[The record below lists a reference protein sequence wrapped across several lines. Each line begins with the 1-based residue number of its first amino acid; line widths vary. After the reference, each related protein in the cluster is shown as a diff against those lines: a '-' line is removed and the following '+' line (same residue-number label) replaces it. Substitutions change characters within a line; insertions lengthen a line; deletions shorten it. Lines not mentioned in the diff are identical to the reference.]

1 MHESDILRRR
11 VKMSIVRYYS
21 SVFVDIEGVP
31 QERFD
36 AHCQESVHLH
46 IHHYKELGID
56 LPSTNN
62 KTLH

>member
-1 MHESDILRRR
+1 
-11 VKMSIVRYYS
+11 MSIVRYYS
-21 SVFVDIEGVP
+21 SMFVDIEGVS